1 MSFPAPCLP
10 LLRLAELLRDAK
22 VEYGNAE
29 LQMLGG
35 PIVLIWLVRS
45 QFDDIEFIE
54 TLWLYNMEVWSWIF
68 IKGSYIIKL
77 MLWF

>member
-1 MSFPAPCLP
+1 MSLPAPYLP

-22 VEYGNAE
+22 VECGNAE

-35 PIVLIWLVRS
+35 LIVLIWLVRS

-77 MLWF
+77 ML